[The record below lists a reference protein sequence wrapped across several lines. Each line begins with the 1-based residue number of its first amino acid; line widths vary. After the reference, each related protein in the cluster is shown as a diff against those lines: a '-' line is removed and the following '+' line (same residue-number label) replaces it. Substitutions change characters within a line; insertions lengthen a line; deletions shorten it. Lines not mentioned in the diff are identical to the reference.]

1 MRSFLLIPLLAASV
15 AASAAI
21 AQVVVPAPQNVLNL
35 STQATVEVAQDQLT
49 VVVATTREGSEA
61 ATVQSQ
67 LKQALEAALAEARKA
82 VKPGQLEV
90 RTGQFSLY
98 PRYSSKGGIS
108 GWQGRAELV
117 IDGRDIAAISQLAGR
132 VPGMV
137 VASVGFGLS
146 REARQKAESE
156 VSAQAIANFKLR
168 AEEYAKQFG
177 FSNYVI
183 REVSVGQGGGVAAP
197 VSMFRAQALSN
208 ARDEA
213 APVPVEPGKAS
224 VSVTVSGSVQMSAR

>member
-15 AASAAI
+15 AATAAT
-21 AQVVVPAPQNVLNL
+21 AQVVVPAPQNVLSL
-35 STQATVEVAQDQLT
+35 STQATVEVPQDQLT
-49 VVVATTREGSEA
+49 VVIATTREGSEA
-61 ATVQSQ
+61 AAVQGQ
-67 LKQALEAALAEARKA
+67 LKQALDAALAEARKA
-82 VKPGQLEV
+82 AKPGQVDV

-137 VASVGFGLS
+137 VASMGFSLS

-168 AEEYAKQFG
+168 AEEYVKQFG
-177 FSNYVI
+177 FSNYAI

-197 VSMFRAQALSN
+197 APMFRAQAMT
-208 ARDEA
+208 ARDDSS
-213 APVPVEPGKAS
+213 PVPVEPGKAS
-224 VSVTVSGSVQMSAR
+224 VSVAVSGSVQMSAR